1 MLTIFS
7 CPKPFRGHVDIT
19 QRNAIRSWLRLDP
32 RPDVILM
39 GNDEGVAGV
48 ALELGVRHIPDVE
61 CNEFGTPLLS
71 SIFGKAENASSSR
84 LMCYVN
90 ADIIF
95 MQDFVKGIER
105 VIAEKPKAL
114 MVGRRWNV
122 DIKELIEFDPGW
134 QKSLTSLV
142 ARKGKLYP
150 YFAIDYF
157 VFPRNSL
164 GRLPPFAIGRPAWD
178 NWVIYRACT
187 SGMAVIDMTKTV
199 MVVHEN
205 HDYSHHP
212 QGWKGA
218 MHGEESKR
226 NIAYAGEI
234 AHAYSLLDAQ
244 YRLTQKG
251 VVRRRFPPIFT
262 PFYIYKN
269 IVVLSKSYRFLKPAI
284 RFLKVVGE
292 RITARP

>member
-7 CPKPFRGHVDIT
+7 CPKPFRGHVSIT
-19 QRNAIRSWLRLDP
+19 QKNAIRSWLLLDP
-32 RPDVILM
+32 RPDVILL
-39 GNDEGVAGV
+39 GNDEGVAET
-48 ALELGVRHIPDVE
+48 ARELGARHIPDVE

-71 SIFGKAENASSSR
+71 SIFAKAEEASSSR

-95 MQDFVKGIER
+95 MQDFVEGIKRVVAER
-105 VIAEKPKAL
+105 PKAL

-122 DIKELIEFDPGW
+122 DIKELMEFGPEW
-134 QKSLTSLV
+134 QKSLASLV
-142 ARKGKLYP
+142 AREGKLYP

-157 VFPRNSL
+157 VFPRGGL
-164 GRLPPFAIGRPAWD
+164 GKLPPFAIGRPAWD

-187 SGMAVIDMTKTV
+187 SGMAVVDMTKSV

-226 NIAYAGEI
+226 NIGYAGEV
-234 AHAYSLLDAQ
+234 AHVYSLLDAP
-244 YRLTQKG
+244 YRLTRKG
-251 VVRRRFPPIFT
+251 VARRKMPPLFT

-269 IVVLSKSYRFLKPAI
+269 FVVLSETYRFLKPLI
-284 RFLKVVGE
+284 RLIKAAGE

>member
-19 QRNAIRSWLRLDP
+19 QKNAIRSWLFLDP
-32 RPDVILM
+32 RPDVILL
-39 GNDEGVAGV
+39 GNDEGVGETAR
-48 ALELGVRHIPDVE
+48 ELGVRHIPDVE

-71 SIFGKAENASSSR
+71 SIFEEAERASSAR

-95 MQDFVKGIER
+95 MQDFMDGLER
-105 VIAEKPKAL
+105 VVAEKPNAL

-122 DIKELIEFDPGW
+122 DIKELIKFDAEW
-134 QKSLTSLV
+134 QKTLASLV

-157 VFPRNSL
+157 VFPRNGL
-164 GRLPPFAIGRPAWD
+164 GKLPTFAIGRPAWD
-178 NWVIYRACT
+178 NWVIYQARM
-187 SGMAVIDMTKTV
+187 SGMAVVDMTKMVTV
-199 MVVHEN
+199 IHEN

-212 QGWKGA
+212 DGWKGA

-226 NIAYAGEI
+226 NIALAGEV
-234 AHAYSLLDAQ
+234 AHVHSLLDAQ
-244 YRLTQKG
+244 YRLIRKG
-251 VVRRRFPPIFT
+251 VRRRRLPPLFT
-262 PFYIYKN
+262 PFYVYKN
-269 IVVLSKSYRFLKPAI
+269 IVVLSQSCRFLKPVI
-284 RFLKVVGE
+284 RLIKAAGE
-292 RITARP
+292 RISARP